1 MQAKTIIPLVMG
13 VGVGLLSI
21 KLILDKVQKA
31 EGQEGDN
38 TSVVIAMKAIPN
50 ATAITKKM
58 LTTKE
63 IPSVLSPGD
72 VFTDLGAIVG
82 RVTQMS
88 IPQGISITQRMLAKP
103 GSQPGLRARIPTGLL
118 AVSVQVTE
126 ASAVAGFLVPG
137 ALVDVFSTTS
147 ERGFNKTS
155 TMRILTAVE
164 IGAVGQSLSEV
175 SRNGKTVR
183 VTKTITLFLT
193 HAQVAI
199 LQTAEK
205 KGSIRLA
212 LRGDGD
218 VNDATGDGLDSEPET
233 PPQTVLK
240 PLSPPKP
247 TVIQVTSQQVDPAST
262 AKRRQH
268 VVEVRYGSRIDRYVF
283 DESGRRRREAHE
295 AEPSAAS
302 DEGADEEAD
311 EDAEEK
317 HHGGGSQ
324 SDPHL

>member
-38 TSVVIAMKAIPN
+38 VSVVIAKKSIPN
-50 ATAITKKM
+50 ATEITKKM

-72 VFTDLGAIVG
+72 VCTDLGAIVG

-88 IPQGISITQRMLAKP
+88 IPQGVSITKRMLAKP
-103 GSQPGLRARIPTGLL
+103 GSQPGLRARIPLGLL

-126 ASAVAGFLVPG
+126 ASAVAGFLMPG
-137 ALVDVFSTTS
+137 ARVDVFSTTS
-147 ERGFNKTS
+147 ERGFAKTR
-155 TMRILTAVE
+155 TIRILTAVE

-183 VTKTITLFLT
+183 ITKTITLFLT

-218 VNDATGDGLDSEPET
+218 VGDLALDTLDSKPET
-233 PPQTVLK
+233 PPQTVLQ
-240 PLSPPKP
+240 SPAQPKP
-247 TVIQVTSQQVDPAST
+247 TVIQVTSQQADPAST
-262 AKRRQH
+262 PKRRQH

-283 DESGRRRREAHE
+283 DESGRRRHDTHE
-295 AEPSAAS
+295 PEPSAAP
-302 DEGADEEAD
+302 DEEAE

-317 HHGGGSQ
+317 PHGSGSL
-324 SDPHL
+324 SDQDHL